1 MKRFSE
7 QLYKKS
13 ETVKLRADEKRALR
27 ERIVSYME
35 YHPLSVEQKAKKII
49 TEPELLTES
58 YRIIRIPFSI
68 IARYTAVAA
77 AIVLIV
83 VPFVAERAMPGDPLY
98 AIKVSFNEE
107 VRSTLVFGAYEKVEW
122 ETERLNRRISE
133 ARLLADEGLLTEEV
147 ELAVAE
153 AVREHAENAQKG
165 IEELRSHDADEA
177 TLASIALDTT
187 LEVQST
193 SLRGDDG
200 MAMMMKFDAASA
212 EESGE
217 GQSMSFLANVLD
229 ESLSR
234 HATPPV
240 ASSTVSFDKIMARVE
255 LNTTRAYEL
264 LETIKESA
272 SPEEISD
279 VTRRIQDIERSI
291 AEAIEIQGA
300 DSYGART
307 LLIDSLQRVQRLVVF
322 MNDIQLR
329 ANVDLETLVPVVL
342 TTEEKT
348 GMLRGWEKD
357 LEEQLYLV
365 GIALEKET
373 YFEIIEKAEDG
384 LAQIAD
390 IQAGIKVTPKEEFE
404 ALRVQYEGALALV
417 GDISTL
423 VTIVVP
429 LPETVIEETGTTS
442 SSTATTTDVTV
453 IEGEGAGT
461 STTEI
466 GA

>member
-27 ERIVSYME
+27 ERVVSYME

-147 ELAVAE
+147 EIAVAE

-165 IEELRSHDADEA
+165 IEELRAHDADEA
-177 TLASIALDTT
+177 TLASIALDNT

-200 MAMMMKFDAASA
+200 MSMMKFDAST
-212 EESGE
+212 ESDE

-234 HATPPV
+234 HVTPPT
-240 ASSTVSFDKIMARVE
+240 ASSTVPFEKIMARVE

-264 LETIKESA
+264 LETIKETASA
-272 SPEEISD
+272 EEVSD
-279 VTRRIQDIERSI
+279 VTRRIEDIERSI
-291 AEAIEIQGA
+291 AEAIKIQGT

-307 LLIDSLQRVQRLVVF
+307 ILIDSLQRVQRLVVF
-322 MNDIQLR
+322 MNDI
-329 ANVDLETLVPVVL
+329 
-342 TTEEKT
+342 
-348 GMLRGWEKD
+348 
-357 LEEQLYLV
+357 
-365 GIALEKET
+365 
-373 YFEIIEKAEDG
+373 
-384 LAQIAD
+384 
-390 IQAGIKVTPKEEFE
+390 
-404 ALRVQYEGALALV
+404 
-417 GDISTL
+417 
-423 VTIVVP
+423 
-429 LPETVIEETGTTS
+429 
-442 SSTATTTDVTV
+442 
-453 IEGEGAGT
+453 
-461 STTEI
+461 
-466 GA
+466 